1 MLIALLTFIFTLY
14 FYKVKQQNKSTP
26 SFLNK
31 LQNILDK
38 FSPAQ
43 LFKNS
48 APKIKRPSHPVLDCG
63 DLFEKTQI
71 KKTNV
76 WILNSSMR
84 ENTNK
89 GFIYKSY
96 NKTAFNNPNVKQ
108 LLKSAPKKS
117 NSNYLKRMNNIYLGK
132 NKLFR

>member
-14 FYKVKQQNKSTP
+14 FCKGKHLNKSTP

-31 LQNILDK
+31 LPNILDK
-38 FSPAQ
+38 LSPAK
-43 LFKNS
+43 LFKS
-48 APKIKRPSHPVLDCG
+48 TAPKITRPSHPVLDCG
-63 DLFEKTQI
+63 DLFEKTKI

-76 WILNSSMR
+76 CILNSSRR

-108 LLKSAPKKS
+108 LLKSAPKKI
-117 NSNYLKRMNNIYLGK
+117 NSKTLKRMNNIYLGK